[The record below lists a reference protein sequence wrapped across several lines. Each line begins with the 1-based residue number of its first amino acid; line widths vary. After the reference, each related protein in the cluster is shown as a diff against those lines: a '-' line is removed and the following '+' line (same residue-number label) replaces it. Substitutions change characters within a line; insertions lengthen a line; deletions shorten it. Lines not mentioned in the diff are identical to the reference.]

1 MSDLEYPDTAEE
13 VTVVTWHRGDT
24 SIVIS
29 VPHGGTIGGW
39 VHARAGNKPS
49 RRLKFRI
56 HREESMLTNPS
67 VPNDLCVWDPISR
80 LLTVRSTHF

>member
-29 VPHGGTIGGW
+29 VPHGGTIGRCMIELGT
-39 VHARAGNKPS
+39 N
-49 RRLKFRI
+49 L
-56 HREESMLTNPS
+56 REG
-67 VPNDLCVWDPISR
+67 
-80 LLTVRSTHF
+80 

>member
-29 VPHGGTIGGW
+29 VPHGGTIG
-39 VHARAGNKPS
+39 RCMIELETN
-49 RRLKFRI
+49 I
-56 HREESMLTNPS
+56 RE
-67 VPNDLCVWDPISR
+67 D
-80 LLTVRSTHF
+80 